1 MTKDR
6 IRKEGRDGERG
17 MTLLL
22 MAFAIVGLI
31 GAGSLTVDLGSAL
44 VTKAELQ
51 NVADSSS
58 LAATRE
64 LALIYK
70 ERAGNTDYKTYTLTS
85 ADESRIQNRAIAY
98 AAANR
103 AGGISIV
110 VGSDDIVPARYD
122 IATGQTTPGKT
133 GARAVAVTG
142 RRDDVQNGQVQT
154 ALGRV
159 LGIDQI
165 AVTADSTAAI
175 SAVGK
180 LKTGKGEFP
189 IGLDEDWFTHHTCAS
204 PENVRLYPTSPGSCA
219 GWHTFDVKPASSSR
233 LRKIIEGIE
242 EGSFQSPVTTA
253 GQTRYE
259 FVGGTI
265 EPALNDLAHLFNV
278 KQTGGTWLVN
288 VPVYQSSGC
297 ANPNQD
303 RLIVGFAK
311 FRLTAVQ
318 GNPGGRVEGDVECG
332 IFTDDEVAEGG
343 GVNDFGTLSGIP
355 SMIR

>member
-1 MTKDR
+1 MRSNSIRTK
-6 IRKEGRDGERG
+6 GRDGERG
-17 MTLLL
+17 MTILL

-31 GAGSLTVDLGSAL
+31 GAGSLTVDLGAAL

-64 LALIYK
+64 LALIYQ
-70 ERAGNTDYKTYTLTS
+70 EHAGNTDYKTYTLSST
-85 ADESRIQNRAIAY
+85 DEARIQNKAIAF
-98 AAANR
+98 AAANK
-103 AGGISIV
+103 AGGIPIV
-110 VGSDDIVPARYD
+110 VGTGDIIPARYD
-122 IATGQTTPGKT
+122 IATGETTASKT

-142 RRDDVQNGQVQT
+142 RRDDVQNGQMQT

-180 LKTGKGEFP
+180 LKAGKGEFP
-189 IGLDEDWFTHHTCAS
+189 IGLDEDWFVHHTCAS
-204 PENVRLYPTSPGSCA
+204 PEIVTVYPTSPTSCA
-219 GWHTFDVKPASSSR
+219 GWHTFNEKPASTSR
-233 LRKIIEGIE
+233 LRNIIDGIKT
-242 EGSFQSPVTTA
+242 GSFQSPETIA

-259 FVGGTI
+259 FVGGTV
-265 EPALNDLAHLFNV
+265 EPALRDLAHLFNV
-278 KQTGGTWLVN
+278 KKTQGTWLVN
-288 VPVYQSSGC
+288 VPVYESSGC

-311 FRLTAVQ
+311 FRIYNVKD
-318 GNPGGRVEGDVECG
+318 NPNGKVDGDVECG
-332 IFTDDEVAEGG
+332 VFTNDDVEGG
-343 GVNDFGTLSGIP
+343 GVNDFGTLAGIP
-355 SMIR
+355 SMIQ